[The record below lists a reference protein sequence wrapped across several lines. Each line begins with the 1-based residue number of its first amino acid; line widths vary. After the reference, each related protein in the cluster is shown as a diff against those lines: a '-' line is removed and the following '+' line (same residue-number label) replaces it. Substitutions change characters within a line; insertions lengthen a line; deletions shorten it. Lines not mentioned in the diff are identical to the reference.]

1 MNEEKFEITNR
12 PNFELRQAIAWALSG
27 STTMIGASLIGVDLF
42 GSVLLSI
49 PSFVMMTK
57 RMLPANKQIERSQAL
72 KSGSNLEYISIDK
85 LRELVEKNP
94 KQLWLG
100 KGFKWSQE
108 QAQSM
113 YDILRAGPDKVLP
126 PEALYKG
133 YQWFHGLGEPKDV
146 FEDIDSFANHT
157 VIIGT
162 TGAGKTRASDII
174 ISQLVAR
181 DEALIII
188 DPKGD
193 ADLANN
199 ARKACEGIGKPEKY
213 AYFHLAFPDKSVKID
228 PLKNFSQVAELPARV
243 MQVVSNGETK
253 HDPFGGFF
261 WGVTNAITQGMVYL
275 GERPTLHK
283 ILFYATSPIA
293 VGELI
298 IRSVKKLVEENIEL
312 MPEGW
317 ELKLK
322 LAIKRSGDIEAKG
335 YGAFYNEDLKK
346 ISTAFDRGEID
357 SIWELYGRDVQHYRS
372 MIDGV
377 IPTLTQLTSDAAR
390 ELLSPEAS
398 LEDERRVLDMA
409 KVDANKMC
417 LYLGLNALANN
428 TVSTAVGSI
437 ILADVAS
444 YAGNI
449 YNYRPKDERKFINV
463 YVDEASEV
471 VNAALIQ
478 ILNKGRGAFFR
489 VFMATQAYD
498 DFVVRLASEPRA
510 TQTLANLNNTIFFK
524 VPETKTQRH
533 ITDNLREVE
542 IQRLDTQHSGGV
554 NPDISAATRGNYGEK
569 LDKEWKPLLA
579 PWTLGF
585 IPPLHGFYRSTNG
598 ELYKIKVPIIEY

>member
-1 MNEEKFEITNR
+1 MNDEEQFEITNR

-27 STTMIGASLIGVDLF
+27 STTMIGASLFGVDVF

-57 RMLPANKQIERSQAL
+57 RMMPANNRMEQRKSLKTGSQL
-72 KSGSNLEYISIDK
+72 DYITIQEIK
-85 LRELVEKNP
+85 NIVEKNP
-94 KQLWLG
+94 KKLWLG
-100 KGFKWSQE
+100 KGFVWSQD
-108 QAQSM
+108 QSQKM

-126 PEALYKG
+126 PESLYKG
-133 YQWFHGLGEPKDV
+133 YQWFHGLGVPKDV
-146 FEDIDSFANHT
+146 LEDIDSFANHT
-157 VIIGT
+157 IIAGT
-162 TGAGKTRASDII
+162 TGAGKTRVSDVL
-174 ISQLVAR
+174 ISQLIAR

-193 ADLANN
+193 AELANN
-199 ARKACEGIGKPEKY
+199 ARLACEGIGKPDKY

-228 PLKNFSQVAELPARV
+228 PLKNFSQISELPDRI
-243 MQVVSNGETK
+243 MKVVSNGETK

-283 ILFYATSPIA
+283 ILFYATSPTS

-298 IRSVKKLVEENIEL
+298 IKAVKKLIEENIEF
-312 MPEGW
+312 MPEDW
-317 ELKLK
+317 EKRLK

-335 YGAFYNEDLKK
+335 YGTFYDEELKK
-346 ISTAFDRGEID
+346 ISIFDRSEIN
-357 SIWELYGRDVQHYRS
+357 SIWELYGRDAQHYRS

-390 ELLSPEAS
+390 ELLSPVPG
-398 LEDERRVLDMA
+398 LEDERRLLDMA
-409 KVDANKMC
+409 KVEANNMC
-417 LYLGLNALANN
+417 LYVGLNSLANS
-428 TVSTAVGSI
+428 TVSTAVGAI
-437 ILADVAS
+437 MLADAAS

-449 YNYRPKDERKFINV
+449 YNYRRKEERKFINI
-463 YVDEASEV
+463 YVDEAAEV

-489 VFMATQAYD
+489 VFLATQAFD
-498 DFVVRLASEPRA
+498 DFVVRLGSEPRA

-524 VPETKTQRH
+524 IPEPKTQRH

-542 IQRLDTQHSGGV
+542 IQRLDSQHSGGV

-585 IPPLHGFYRSTNG
+585 IPPLHGFYKSTNG
-598 ELYKIKVPIIEY
+598 ELFKIKVPIIQY